1 MTPTRT
7 AAAMRAAPQIRKKLI
22 DSFLTRDETIAAI
35 IDAEFAEVVEAL
47 RGAVK
52 MLRRV
57 WDADGG
63 LGEYP
68 DDEDI
73 ADVLRACGEEVEG
86 G

>member
-1 MTPTRT
+1 MTPTPS
-7 AAAMRAAPQIRKKLI
+7 ASAMRAAEELSSISPEDFADYKVM
-22 DSFLTRDETIAAI
+22 AARL